1 MKPQSVNKILAHD
14 KNVIAFP
21 HGSKSFHAGFEA
33 MTVTVLFAD
42 LRGFSVFFSEY
53 STDIVIAM
61 LNRFLSRMSLIVEAN
76 HGRVDKFIGD
86 SIMATF
92 GAPESRPDDV
102 LNALKCAVEMQLAM
116 DEINAENQ
124 ELDLPSIYL
133 GVGINTGEVVA
144 GRFGSDVHS
153 EYTVIGEC
161 VNLASRIES
170 FSLRGQILI
179 GERTLMFADAEIQV
193 SSPIDLHVKGKHETL
208 VVFELLSMPK
218 LGLIVPRREQRRSP
232 RVKVNLPFT
241 YRNMDGKIV
250 NSRLLHGTILDLSY
264 YGAKAEIIDP
274 IKTSQDIKLTLDL
287 NLIGYDKCDI
297 YAKITKIEP
306 QQDGSIVTLEF
317 SSISKID
324 EARIRYFVQMLVQG
338 CESLV
343 R

>member
-1 MKPQSVNKILAHD
+1 ML
-14 KNVIAFP
+14 AFP
-21 HGSKSFHAGFEA
+21 QGGKTYNAGFESI
-33 MTVTVLFAD
+33 TVTVLFAD
-42 LRGFSVFFSEY
+42 LRGFSAFFSEY
-53 STDIVIAM
+53 SSDIVIAM

-92 GAPESRPDDV
+92 GAPKSGPEDV
-102 LNALKCAVEMQLAM
+102 LNALTCAVEMQLAM
-116 DEINAENQ
+116 DEINAENRV
-124 ELDLPSIYL
+124 LDLPSIYL
-133 GVGINTGEVVA
+133 GVGINTGDVVA
-144 GRFGSDVHS
+144 GQFGSDVHS

-179 GERTLMFADAEIQV
+179 GELTLIHAGGEIQV
-193 SSPIDLHVKGKHETL
+193 SEPIDLHVKGKQETL
-208 VVFELLSMPK
+208 VVFELLSIPR

-232 RVKVNLPFT
+232 RVKVNLPFK
-241 YRNMDGKIV
+241 YHNMNGKIV
-250 NSRLLHGTILDLSY
+250 SSGLMHGTILDLSY
-264 YGAKAEIIDP
+264 YGAKAEVINP
-274 IKTSQDIKLTLDL
+274 IQASQEIKLTLDL

-297 YAKITKIEP
+297 YAKITKVEP
-306 QQDGSIVTLEF
+306 HQDGSIVALEF